1 MILAQPFL
9 YCEVEF
15 LPPVPAETALQR
27 IPEEFVGSHSSGT
40 PESLGTSAYFPAVK
54 IYCGKAVV
62 ILETHRIKTARYRFH
77 IRDSAG
83 PESRLEGAQTLAA
96 CLVSCEDTITTVDYR
111 GDKIAVGIGVC
122 HPVLFYFAESGRS
135 QKVLDRVEHGFD
147 RLLLAGG
154 KGRAGIALDT
164 TGAEARV
171 KIAHEES
178 FDKIQGDK
186 GVFYLKHNFLFFNDL
201 SQAGPATHDYGGYH
215 GFREDF
221 I

>member
-1 MILAQPFL
+1 MFCSENFRDCLNRPVLEGPAKFCPAVISRTLSGIFMILAQPFL

-83 PESRLEGAQTLAA
+83 PESRLEAHRHLPPASY
-96 CLVSCEDTITTVDYR
+96 LVKTQSRPSTIEVTRSPSGSVYATRSLLFR
-111 GDKIAVGIGVC
+111 GER
-122 HPVLFYFAESGRS
+122 PES
-135 QKVLDRVEHGFD
+135 E
-147 RLLLAGG
+147 
-154 KGRAGIALDT
+154 
-164 TGAEARV
+164 
-171 KIAHEES
+171 
-178 FDKIQGDK
+178 
-186 GVFYLKHNFLFFNDL
+186 
-201 SQAGPATHDYGGYH
+201 GP
-215 GFREDF
+215 
-221 I
+221 

>member
-1 MILAQPFL
+1 MFCSENFRDCLNRPVLEGPAKFCPAVISRTLSGIFMILAQPFL

-54 IYCGKAVV
+54 IYCCKAVV

-96 CLVSCEDTITTVDYR
+96 CLVSCEDTITAVDYR
-111 GDKIAVGIGVC
+111 GDKIAVGIS
-122 HPVLFYFAESGRS
+122 LE
-135 QKVLDRVEHGFD
+135 DRKSV
-147 RLLLAGG
+147 
-154 KGRAGIALDT
+154 
-164 TGAEARV
+164 V
-171 KIAHEES
+171 
-178 FDKIQGDK
+178 
-186 GVFYLKHNFLFFNDL
+186 
-201 SQAGPATHDYGGYH
+201 
-215 GFREDF
+215 
-221 I
+221 